1 MTIASLTIPSAARLV
16 LLGSALLAV
25 PAAQAQAPEPTR
37 PAPRPRANP
46 FACLGEGESLSRGM
60 TTAEMEAE
68 IAKRLTYPFQPE
80 SPGPEAQVERARHL
94 CVTAELMRR
103 VGDVRAPDYYAQAVA
118 ADPGEPGMELW
129 YGYYM
134 RNVRGPHHAMV
145 EEAELHHHAALDKL
159 RTLREQNA
167 ALDFDDTTEAWV
179 RRGLMNLYQEDGLP
193 LLRSKAFP
201 YARNGAR
208 AIGASV
214 TAMLRASADTNE
226 FGSIDD
232 SRRYAA
238 EAQFA
243 GSPQRL
249 NRPLDQQELRGIVR
263 TPFRYGL
270 FSRLRLRLPW
280 VGALDAS
287 YEYFRAPD
295 SQIGAFTEPN
305 RFTSVAVDSF
315 SVGWK
320 RTFDLHPVLDLLLDV
335 AYRRV
340 ERTGVVEWY
349 PLLKEGVNLL
359 ELRPAVARF
368 FGPDKLLVGM
378 NYVYMDIP
386 TVPGGAIT
394 DRVRARAIRAFYA
407 DYAVYRQLLLPDPS
421 TWELRRRPT
430 RGLHFYGGYA
440 MDDEAF
446 GVRVAYR
453 RDAYGGIALRG
464 IGAFDVTVQ
473 GTVLASDTTEDRR
486 GPGGSVVRVLDGA
499 QVIRHARP
507 TLVLLY
513 RIVDEEAIPD
523 VPRTPLAGLNL
534 VVPIRADF
542 AYEGTDAFDNV
553 RGGAELWSKLIS
565 TGLRGTN
572 FLVTAGYEAQWF
584 HRLSRVIHM
593 GRVEL
598 RMGWGRL

>member
-1 MTIASLTIPSAARLV
+1 MARLV
-16 LLGSALLAV
+16 LLGSALLAA
-25 PAAQAQAPEPTR
+25 PAARAQDPAPAR

-80 SPGPEAQVERARHL
+80 TPGPEGQVERARHL

-103 VGDVRAPDYYAQAVA
+103 VGDVRAPDYYAQAIA

-193 LLRSKAFP
+193 LLRAKAFP

-249 NRPLDQQELRGIVR
+249 NRPLDQQELRGIIR

-320 RTFDLHPVLDLLLDV
+320 RTFDLHPVFDLLLDV

-349 PLLKEGVNLL
+349 PLLEEGVNLI

-368 FGPDKLLVGM
+368 FGPDKLLLGM

-407 DYAVYRQLLLPDPS
+407 DYAVYRQLLLPDPLHLGAAPPAHPRPARS
-421 TWELRRRPT
+421 TAGTPWTTRPSASGWPT
-430 RGLHFYGGYA
+430 GA
-440 MDDEAF
+440 TPTA
-446 GVRVAYR
+446 AS
-453 RDAYGGIALRG
+453 ALRG
-464 IGAFDVTVQ
+464 LGAFDVTVQ

-486 GPGGSVVRVLDGA
+486 GPGGAIVRVLDGA

-507 TLVLLY
+507 TFVLLY

-523 VPRTPLAGLNL
+523 VPKTPLAGLNL

-565 TGLRGTN
+565 TGMRGTN
-572 FLVTAGYEAQWF
+572 FLLTAGYEAQWF
-584 HRLSRVIHM
+584 HRLSKVIHM

>member
-1 MTIASLTIPSAARLV
+1 MRARLPRAAIAAVAALVAARL
-16 LLGSALLAV
+16 A
-25 PAAQAQAPEPTR
+25 PAQAQPP
-37 PAPRPRANP
+37 PPRANP
-46 FACLGEGESLSRGM
+46 FACLGEGDALSRGM
-60 TTAEMEAE
+60 TTEEMRSE
-68 IAKRLTYPFQPE
+68 IDKRLAHPFQPE
-80 SPGPEAQVERARHL
+80 SAGPEGQVEVARHH

-103 VGDVRAPDYYAQAVA
+103 VGDVRAPDYYARAIA
-118 ADPGEPGMELW
+118 SDPAEPGMDLW

-134 RNVRGPHHAMV
+134 RNVRGPRHAMV

-159 RTLREQNA
+159 RALRAQNA
-167 ALDFDDTTEAWV
+167 ALDFDDVTEAWV

-193 LLRSKAFP
+193 LLRAKAFP

-208 AIGASV
+208 QIGASL
-214 TAMLRASADTNE
+214 TAILRASADTNE

-249 NRPLDQQELRGIVR
+249 NRPLDPQELRGIIR

-280 VGALDAS
+280 IGALDAS

-295 SQIGAFTEPN
+295 SQIGAYTEPN
-305 RFTSVAVDSF
+305 RFTNVAVDSF

-320 RTFDLHPVLDLLLDV
+320 RTLDLHPVFDLLLDV

-349 PLLKEGVNLL
+349 PQLREGVNLL

-368 FGPDKLLVGM
+368 IGPDKLLLGM
-378 NYVYMDIP
+378 NYVYMQIP
-386 TVPGGAIT
+386 TVPGGAVS

-407 DYAVYRQLLLPDPS
+407 DYAVYRQLLLPDPT
-421 TWELRRRPT
+421 TWELKRRAT

-446 GVRVAYR
+446 GVRVSYR
-453 RDAYGGIALRG
+453 RDSYGGISLRG
-464 IGAFDVTVQ
+464 VGAFDFTLQ
-473 GTVLASDTTEDRR
+473 GSVLASDSTEDRR
-486 GPGGSVVRVLDGA
+486 GVGGDIVRVLDQA
-499 QVIRHARP
+499 QVIRQVRP
-507 TLVLLY
+507 TFVLLY
-513 RIVDEEAIPD
+513 RLLDEEAIPD
-523 VPRTPLAGLNL
+523 LPRTPLAGLNL
-534 VVPIRADF
+534 VIPVRADF
-542 AYEGTDAFDNV
+542 AYRGTDAFDNV
-553 RGGAELWSKLIS
+553 RGGAEVWSKLVS

-572 FLVTAGYEAQWF
+572 FLLTAGYEAQLF